1 MTIQAVCVFQGL
13 CSSRLR
19 CLDISFNQLSSV
31 DSNLLASALVNIEQ
45 VSKNIETAFKKTAFK
60 DVIINF
66 NSYHPPLL
74 TFT

>member
-1 MTIQAVCVFQGL
+1 MQAVSLFQGL
-13 CSSRLR
+13 CSSSLR

-31 DSNLLASALVNIEQ
+31 DSTLLASALINIEQ
-45 VSKNIETAFKKTAFK
+45 VSKNNETAFR
-60 DVIINF
+60 DVSIKF